1 MRVSIMGGDANILTQ
16 VPALREGFASLGH
29 QHTPNWADPD
39 VAFVFVGNPPFDGYI
54 QGALPWAKKTIFN
67 VLDLCPH
74 CTEHGEIVHRLKI
87 QLPLAH
93 RVTAISQTVA
103 DELKDKCGVD
113 AQVIYYPS
121 KKVSFT
127 GVRKYPQ
134 FRAMMVGRLCDAN
147 KRAGTAVKALIRA
160 GFNESEVAIVG
171 PEYLGWGARMG
182 TVSDET
188 LNDLYNSV
196 DYVMMLSRNEGIGLP
211 ACEAAMAGAIPIIA
225 PDLSTF
231 NEFWAASPL
240 GLHYQLLNSAD
251 AVSKLILSIE
261 ANPTW
266 KAQIKQDMLGYAE
279 LAFRPKFAREKVA
292 ARIIE
297 VFQSI

>member
-1 MRVSIMGGDANILTQ
+1 MKCSILGSDGTILTQ
-16 VPALREGFASLGH
+16 LGALREGFNTLGH
-29 QHTPNWADPD
+29 QHTPDWGDPD
-39 VAFVFVGNPPFDGYI
+39 VAFTFIGNPPFDAYLEI
-54 QGALPWAKKTIFN
+54 PKTKKTIFN

-74 CTEHGEIVHRLKI
+74 CVEHGDIVTRLKT

-103 DELKDKCGVD
+103 DELKAKCGVD

-121 KKVSFT
+121 KKVTHT

-134 FRAMMVGRLCDAN
+134 FRAMMVGRLGDAN
-147 KRAGTAVKALIRA
+147 KRAGTAVHALIRA
-160 GFNESEVAIVG
+160 GFNEDEVAIVG
-171 PEYLGWGARMG
+171 PEYLGWGTRMG
-182 TVSDET
+182 VVSDET

-196 DYVMMLSRNEGIGLP
+196 DYVLALSRNEGILLP
-211 ACEAAMAGAIPIIA
+211 PIEGAMCGAIPIVA

-231 NEFWAASPL
+231 NEFWVQSPL
-240 GLHYQLLNSAD
+240 GLHYQLLNSPD
-251 AVSKLILSIE
+251 AISKLILSIE

-279 LAFRPKFAREKVA
+279 LAFRPKFARERVA
-292 ARIIE
+292 ARVID
-297 VFQSI
+297 VFQSIS